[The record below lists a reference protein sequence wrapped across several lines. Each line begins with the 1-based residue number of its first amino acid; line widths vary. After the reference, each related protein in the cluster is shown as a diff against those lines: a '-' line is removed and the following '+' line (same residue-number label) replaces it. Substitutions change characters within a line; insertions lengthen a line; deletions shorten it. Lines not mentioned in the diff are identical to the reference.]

1 MNKRRSQAS
10 FVTDDVAIN
19 FLNTAANAAG
29 GRVDAVGDGRSF
41 LDWLRTA
48 GLVSEEVRLKCERA
62 HGSAKINEAA
72 AEARALR
79 TWLRGFVDARGH
91 ERPRALKA
99 SQLEPL
105 NRILRRGESFEQIVV
120 HLQGGVRAR
129 EAPLVRELRE
139 RLRSP
144 HALLVPV
151 ARSIAKLVCG
161 DQFADVRTCNGG
173 GCTLMFIDR
182 TRARR
187 RQWCSMSTCGNRA
200 KVRAHRNR
208 KVVDTAPTV
217 GKAF

>member
-1 MNKRRSQAS
+1 MNKRRSQTS
-10 FVTDDVAIN
+10 FVTEDVAIN
-19 FLNTAANAAG
+19 FLNTEANAVD
-29 GRVDAVGDGRSF
+29 GRVDGVRDGRGL
-41 LDWLRTA
+41 LDWLGAA

-62 HGSAKINEAA
+62 HGLAKINEVA

-79 TWLRGFVDARGH
+79 RWLRDFVH
-91 ERPRALKA
+91 ERRHEQLRASNA

-105 NRILRRGESFEQIVV
+105 NRILRRDESFEQIVP
-120 HLQGGVRAR
+120 HLHGGASAR
-129 EAPLVRELRE
+129 ESALVSELRG
-139 RLRSP
+139 RWRSP

-151 ARSIAKLVCG
+151 ARSIANLVCG
-161 DQFADVRTCNGG
+161 DELVHVKTCNGS

-208 KVVDTAPTV
+208 KADDTARR
-217 GKAF
+217 